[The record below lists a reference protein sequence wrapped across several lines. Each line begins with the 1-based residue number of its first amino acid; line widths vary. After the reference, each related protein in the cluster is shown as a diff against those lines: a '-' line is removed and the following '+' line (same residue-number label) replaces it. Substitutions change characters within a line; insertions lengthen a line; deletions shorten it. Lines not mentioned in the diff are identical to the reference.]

1 MELELLY
8 QKYKECNFEVSTDT
22 RSVKEGS
29 LFFALSGAN
38 FNGNNFISEALG
50 DGCKYAV
57 CDDGSVEG
65 DNVINVGSSLLTL
78 QQLANYHRSKFEIPV
93 LGITGSNG
101 KTTTKELLAEVL
113 MKKYNLLYTK
123 GNLNNHIGVPLTL
136 LGLREGHDFALIE
149 MGANKPGD
157 IKELCEIAD
166 PTHGMITNI
175 GTAHIEGFGS
185 REGVVKTKSEMYDFV
200 IHKQGVLF
208 INNNEKYLKP
218 LLNNYSKTIEFG
230 GDDINFKIDSSK
242 YELELDINGVEI
254 RSKLFGQYNANNILT
269 AYAVGKYFEIEEKLI
284 VEAIENYKPNNNRSQ
299 IKISSK
305 ENHLILDAYNANP
318 SSLNLAI
325 EELLSKE
332 GEKLFIVGDMREL
345 GHVSEEEHKKIID
358 KLINSNS
365 RAILV
370 GEEFKKYNYS
380 DFLAFTN
387 VDELIKSGA
396 LENLNGIQI
405 LVKGSRGVQLEK
417 LEPFL

>member
-8 QKYKECNFEVSTDT
+8 QKYKECNFEVCTDT
-22 RSVKEGS
+22 RSVKEGA

-38 FNGNNFISEALG
+38 FNGNNFISKALG

-65 DNVINVGSSLLTL
+65 DNVINVDSSLLAL
-78 QQLANYHRSKFEIPV
+78 QQLANYHRSKFVIPV

-185 REGVVKTKSEMYDFV
+185 KEGVVKTKSEMYDFV
-200 IHKQGVLF
+200 IHKDGVLF
-208 INNNEKYLKP
+208 INNNENYLRP
-218 LLNNYSKTIEFG
+218 LMNNYSNTVEFG
-230 GDDINFKIDSSK
+230 GDDLNFKIDSSK

-269 AYAVGKYFEIEEKLI
+269 AYAVGKYFQIEEKLI
-284 VEAIENYKPNNNRSQ
+284 VDAIESYKPNNNRSQ

-387 VDELIKSGA
+387 VDELIKSGV